1 MDVIAGNWRKS
12 SYSAYNGNCAEV
24 GTFRKS
30 SRSAANGN
38 CIEAGS
44 CSHGVAVRDTKLERS
59 PVLKFSGE
67 AWRAFT
73 AAVRTGTVSTRL

>member
-24 GTFRKS
+24 ASWRTS
-30 SRSAANGN
+30 SHSAACGN
-38 CIEAGS
+38 CLEAGS

-59 PVLKFSGE
+59 PVLVFGAEVWSRFLAETKG
-67 AWRAFT
+67 
-73 AAVRTGTVSTRL
+73 VSA

>member
-1 MDVIAGNWRKS
+1 MSTWRKS
-12 SYSAYNGNCAEV
+12 SYSAACGNCL
-24 GTFRKS
+24 
-30 SRSAANGN
+30 
-38 CIEAGS
+38 EAGS

-67 AWRAFT
+67 AWSAFT